1 LKTADGNE
9 NRSIESMKKYENQ
22 SKQKFGKNA
31 CDDLGNDGSIHLSY
45 EGKPRGGNLNNAN
58 IYKVFETNINSIT
71 S

>member
-9 NRSIESMKKYENQ
+9 NQSIESMRKYENQ

-31 CDDLGNDGSIHLSY
+31 CPDLGN
-45 EGKPRGGNLNNAN
+45 EN
-58 IYKVFETNINSIT
+58 T